1 MRDSFRFCLLLV
13 AVSVIASG
21 CSLTGRSV
29 DPTIAAPPFKWG
41 FIGPLSGPASVYG
54 VPALNAARMA
64 VDEIN
69 SKGGIDGRK
78 IDLIV
83 EDGKCDGA
91 TAVTA
96 AQKLISVDNVYVIIG
111 GHCSTESMS
120 ILPVAQTN
128 NVFVVSSITSTPAFT
143 GKGRFAFRMSPS
155 STYYNGAQADVA
167 FSKGLRKVAILHEQ
181 RDFSAGLAQAFTKR
195 FEELGG
201 EVVITESFLP
211 ETMDFRTQLEKIRA
225 VEPDALLV
233 STQMPATAS
242 VMLKQ
247 IKEMRL
253 EIPLIGDA
261 AVVSLSTYNLSA
273 GALPDDAWSVTPHV
287 DGSENDVASRF
298 ASEYRRQFG
307 EPKVELSFAAENYDA
322 VYLLSDAI
330 SSCGQNNECIRGF
343 FMATKHRPSA
353 LGDFSI
359 GPDGDPVYSLS
370 MVRIINGT
378 AVYQKV
384 R

>member
-343 FMATKHRPSA
+343 SWRRSTDRRPSA
-353 LGDFSI
+353 TS
-359 GPDGDPVYSLS
+359 
-370 MVRIINGT
+370 R
-378 AVYQKV
+378 
-384 R
+384 